1 MLEAQGNTCLKFN
14 TLLASLSGIGLLLIS
29 IYANAATPY
38 DTALLNAANYL
49 TNSQNTQD
57 GSWGGSD
64 NIKPLYT
71 AEAVQALG
79 AYNQRTRTYYAGT
92 TWLENHR
99 TPNVDYTARRIMALN
114 PIGDDLS
121 ADIAYLVQAQNITAP
136 GNNGWGVSPSY
147 QGSAIDTALTIQAL
161 NSISSA
167 ANTSTAVTYLQ
178 SLQLTGTDKGWPVAS
193 ETASDPIATAQ
204 AIIALTPK
212 LGSAS
217 SVITNG
223 VAALRTKVTITSSAN
238 IKALAALAY
247 TSVNPASADAVTLL
261 NSLRDTQAADGNIGG
276 DPYTTAIAMRGFAIS
291 IGKTQAALGDLVTV
305 KDANLRNAINLAL
318 GKNALDN
325 LNKGELANLY
335 TLDISNLGIKDLTGL
350 ESAVNLTSLNAS
362 NNNIT
367 STAPLAGLTQLAQV
381 NLTGNPVY
389 TPPVV
394 ASTDVPTLPEWG
406 EILMALVLLYQLYRN
421 QRRSSK

>member
-1 MLEAQGNTCLKFN
+1 MLEAQGRLCLKFS
-14 TLLASLSGIGLLLIS
+14 TLTSLAGIGLLVLS
-29 IYANAATPY
+29 IHVNAATPY
-38 DTALLNAANYL
+38 DTALLNAASYL
-49 TNSQNTQD
+49 ANTQNTED
-57 GSWGGSD
+57 GSWGSAD
-64 NIKPLYT
+64 NIKPLQT
-71 AEAVQALG
+71 AEVIQALR
-79 AYNQRTRTYYAGT
+79 AYNQRTRAYYAGIA
-92 TWLENHR
+92 WLENHR

-114 PIGDDLS
+114 PTGDDVS
-121 ADIAYLVQAQNITAP
+121 ADLAYLVQSQNATAL

-147 QGSAIDTALTIQAL
+147 QGSVIDTALTIQAL

-167 ANTSTAVTYLQ
+167 ANTATAATYLQ

-193 ETASDPIATAQ
+193 ETSSDPIATAQ

-212 LGSAS
+212 LGAAS

-223 VAALRTKVTITSSAN
+223 VTTLRKKVTTTSSAN
-238 IKALAALAY
+238 SKALAALAY
-247 TSVNPASADAVTLL
+247 VTVNPASADATVLL
-261 NSLRDTQAADGNIGG
+261 SNLQSTQAADGSIGG
-276 DPYTTAIAMRGFAIS
+276 DAYTTAIAMRGFAIS
-291 IGKTQAALGDLVTV
+291 IGKAQAALSNIVTV
-305 KDANLRNAINLAL
+305 KDPNLRNAINLAL

-350 ESAVNLTSLNAS
+350 EAAVNLTSLNAS

-367 STAPLAGLTQLAQV
+367 STAPLAGLTQLTQV
-381 NLTGNPVY
+381 NLAGNPVY

-394 ASTDVPTLPEWG
+394 ASADVPTLPEWG
-406 EILMALVLLYQLYRN
+406 EILMALLLLYQLYRH